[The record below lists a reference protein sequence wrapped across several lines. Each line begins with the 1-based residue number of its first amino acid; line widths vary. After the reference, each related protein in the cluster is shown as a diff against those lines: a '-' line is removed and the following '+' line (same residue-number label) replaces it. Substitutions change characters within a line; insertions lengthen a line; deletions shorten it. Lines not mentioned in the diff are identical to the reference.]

1 MTVVPVNTFRRF
13 GGGEMELRAARV
25 GGDPVEQQVCHR
37 VGLLLEHPVADAVQG
52 FETVFAGDVA
62 TALLNTLLHDRD
74 GTSPQTKIVGT
85 VIFSPTRPRSS
96 CGIG

>member
-1 MTVVPVNTFRRF
+1 
-13 GGGEMELRAARV
+13 MELDAARV
-25 GGDPVEQQVCHR
+25 GGDPVEQQVC

-74 GTSPQTKIVGT
+74 RLYHLGWWSI
-85 VIFSPTRPRSS
+85 
-96 CGIG
+96 IGYAIAAVTAVAGFALAFRDLS